1 MRLKSSEALLE
12 VQDYSAGYAGS
23 RVLFDVSLQIG
34 AGEVVALLGRN
45 GMGKSTLIRSLFGLT
60 TYMGGKMTLGGQ
72 SIANL
77 ASFKVARAGLG
88 WVPEGR
94 QIFSALTVE
103 ENLMAS
109 FKKRGLIKRTWSL
122 SDVYALFPRLEERRG
137 HFGNQLSGGEQQMLA
152 IGRALLTQPS
162 LLILDE
168 ATEGLAPLIRREIWQ
183 TLLKLKGSELSV
195 LIVDRDLKSL
205 SQLADRFFV
214 LEKGQIAHQ
223 GQGKELETDRQR
235 IESYLSV

>member
-1 MRLKSSEALLE
+1 MSLKSSKALLE
-12 VQDYSAGYAGS
+12 VKKLSAGYTGS
-23 RVLFDVSLQIG
+23 QVLFDVSLHIDC
-34 AGEVVALLGRN
+34 GEVVALLGKN

-60 TYMGGKMTLGGQ
+60 THMGGAIELGGQ
-72 SIANL
+72 SIAGQ
-77 ASFKVARAGLG
+77 AAFRVARAGLG

-94 QIFSALTVE
+94 QIFATLTVE
-103 ENLMAS
+103 ENLLAS
-109 FKKRGLIKRTWSL
+109 YKKRGLIKRAWAL
-122 SDVYALFPRLEERRG
+122 SDVYDLFPRLQERRH

-152 IGRALLTQPS
+152 IARALLTQPS

-183 TLLKLKGSELSV
+183 TLSKLKGSELSV

-205 SQLADRFFV
+205 SKLADRFLV

-223 GQGKELETDRQR
+223 GLGTELLSDKER
-235 IESYLSV
+235 IEKYMSV

>member
-1 MRLKSSEALLE
+1 MSLKSSNVLLDI
-12 VQDYSAGYAGS
+12 QNYSAGYAGS
-23 RVLFDVSLQIG
+23 QVLFDVSLQIG
-34 AGEVVALLGRN
+34 SGEVVALLGRN

-60 TYMGGKMTLGGQ
+60 TYMGGAMVLGGQ
-72 SIANL
+72 AIANQP
-77 ASFKVARAGLG
+77 SFKVARAGLG

-94 QIFSALTVE
+94 QIFAALTVE
-103 ENLMAS
+103 ENLIAS
-109 FKKRGLIKRTWSL
+109 FKKRGLIERTWSL
-122 SDVYALFPRLEERRG
+122 SDVYALFPRLQERRG

-168 ATEGLAPLIRREIWQ
+168 ATEGLAPLIRREIWH
-183 TLLKLKGSELSV
+183 TLLKLKGSDLSV

-205 SQLADRFFV
+205 SKLTDRFFV

-223 GQGKELETDRQR
+223 GQGSELESDREK
-235 IESYLSV
+235 IEKYLSV